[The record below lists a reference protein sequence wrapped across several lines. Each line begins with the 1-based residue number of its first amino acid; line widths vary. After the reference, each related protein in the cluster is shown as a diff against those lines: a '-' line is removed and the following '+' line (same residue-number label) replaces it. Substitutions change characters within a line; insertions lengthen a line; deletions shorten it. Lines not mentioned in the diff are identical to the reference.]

1 MKKGKFRRKAR
12 LFHPRFVAMLVSTV
26 LVCSAAFGA
35 TLAYLVDETEAPL
48 TNVFNPSQVT
58 SQVVEDPFDGVTK
71 SNVKIQNTSDI
82 PAYIRADIV
91 VTWMDKN
98 GNVLSE
104 VPQKDTDYTISYG
117 NGWIEKDGFYYWPNV
132 VKADDGDPR
141 TTEDMTG
148 VLINSATASGTKTDT
163 DGNTYYVSIEILC
176 SAIQSVP
183 ETVVEEAWNVSV
195 ENGAIKG

>member
-35 TLAYLVDETEAPL
+35 TLAYLVDETDAPL
-48 TNVFNPSQVT
+48 TNIFNPSQVT
-58 SQVVEDPFDGVTK
+58 SKVEEDFDGTEK
-71 SNVKIQNTSDI
+71 SNVRIQNTGDI

-104 VPQKDTDYTISYG
+104 VPEKDTDYTISYG
-117 NGWIEKDGFYYWPNV
+117 TGWIEKDGFYYWPNV
-132 VKADDGDPR
+132 VQADDNDPT

-148 VLINSATASGTKTDT
+148 VLINSATALNTESDTNGT
-163 DGNTYYVSIEILC
+163 TYYVSIEILC

-183 ETVVEEAWNVSV
+183 ETVVEEAWKVSV
-195 ENGAIKG
+195 VDGVITG

>member
-35 TLAYLVDETEAPL
+35 TLAYLVDETDAPL
-48 TNVFNPSQVT
+48 TNIFNPSQVT
-58 SQVVEDPFDGVTK
+58 SKVEEDFDGTEK
-71 SNVKIQNTSDI
+71 SNVRIQNTGDI

-91 VTWMDKN
+91 VTWMDKQ

-104 VPQKDTDYTISYG
+104 VPEKDTDYTISYG
-117 NGWIEKDGFYYWPNV
+117 TGWIEKDGFYYWPNV
-132 VKADDGDPR
+132 VGVG
-141 TTEDMTG
+141 EVTG
-148 VLINSATASGTKTDT
+148 VLIKSARALNTESDTNGT
-163 DGNTYYVSIEILC
+163 TYYVSIEILC

-183 ETVVEEAWNVSV
+183 ETVVEEAWKVSV
-195 ENGAIKG
+195 VDGVITG